1 MTNPSKA
8 NQRFEI
14 SALALGIELE
24 IVSFPHETR
33 TAKQAAHALQ
43 CELGQIVKSLV
54 FECDGSAVLALTA
67 GDHQVDTQ
75 RLGVLLGGSVGKA
88 DAKLVKEAT
97 GFSIGG
103 VPPFGHV
110 TQLQCFIDHNIF
122 RYQTAWGAAGTPDT
136 VFSLQTKRLPELSG
150 GQVEDFVCIR

>member
-24 IVSFPHETR
+24 IVSFPRETR

-110 TQLQCFIDHNIF
+110 TQLQCLIVTISFVIKLRGVRLELPIL
-122 RYQTAWGAAGTPDT
+122 
-136 VFSLQTKRLPELSG
+136 FSRCKQN
-150 GQVEDFVCIR
+150 VCQN